1 MNNLAD
7 IGFFEGIL
15 PFVVTYALFFFILR
29 YIAED
34 VLKLGGSGSDS
45 NNRPDQFAAIL
56 SVAFAFFSAR
66 FVMMNP
72 VYTDFFTQYLGRVT
86 VVIIGL
92 LGLLVTIGF
101 VGIDLESNNAVGW
114 TLALI
119 IVAAFA
125 VSGGV
130 SASILPT
137 DSQSQILGLV
147 AEFLNFTV
155 ESGLIFVVLIGGLLL
170 YTMRGGGDGSDDGGL
185 PGFFVGFGDEDQQD
199 QDNSA

>member
-1 MNNLAD
+1 
-7 IGFFEGIL
+7 
-15 PFVVTYALFFFILR
+15 
-29 YIAED
+29 
-34 VLKLGGSGSDS
+34 
-45 NNRPDQFAAIL
+45 
-56 SVAFAFFSAR
+56 
-66 FVMMNP
+66 
-72 VYTDFFTQYLGRVT
+72 
-86 VVIIGL
+86 
-92 LGLLVTIGF
+92 
-101 VGIDLESNNAVGW
+101 
-114 TLALI
+114 
-119 IVAAFA
+119 VAAFA

-199 QDNSA
+199 QENK